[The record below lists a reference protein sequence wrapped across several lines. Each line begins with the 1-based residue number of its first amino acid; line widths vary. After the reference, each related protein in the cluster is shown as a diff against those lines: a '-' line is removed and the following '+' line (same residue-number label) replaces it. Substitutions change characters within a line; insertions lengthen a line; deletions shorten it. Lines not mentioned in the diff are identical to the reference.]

1 MKGILRLLWMLLG
14 TYIALRQVKEC
25 EEELMIRVMSQGRA
39 EGKLEI
45 WVE

>member
-1 MKGILRLLWMLLG
+1 MLLG
-14 TYIALRQVKEC
+14 EYIVLSHEREC
-25 EEELMIRVMSQGRA
+25 GEELMIRVMSQGRA

>member
-14 TYIALRQVKEC
+14 QHIALSHEREC